1 VPAFV
6 AIVAIFAASALG
18 LALVIWYWLRQRAL
32 REPKPRKARRP
43 RRSKA
48 DGAGEAALPDPE
60 PAPAPR
66 KKARSR
72 QISAA
77 SLAEAEAA
85 AALPDPDYPDPEP
98 EPEAPEP
105 PAEPAPLPAPILAA
119 ARQAIV
125 LRQHFPPHRAPP
137 QGSSGRSWFG
147 GTPVLPGNAEWPVNP
162 GTGKPL
168 HFLLQLDLSEVPPE
182 AGLGLLPP
190 DGALAVFLDLNWGP
204 GEAFRVL
211 WTQGYAGTPWR
222 ALDPPRELGMAYGDE
237 AALAWPWALTPEHG
251 TPFLP
256 RWPFAPRLIALPETD
271 APGWPH
277 RVETVKALLDVQT
290 AGDPAPGAIAP
301 ALDIADFQ
309 GADGQGFEPVWY
321 GYPQD
326 WIAVQIAAA
335 ALVREADRA
344 SRTVL
349 HDPYPG
355 LDEAERNAELKA
367 VREEAQAWFDHALNN
382 PALEPVAPPVRKAFW
397 DWLATHRALAERVI
411 PEAVELAIETTLHA
425 SPQEAAKFPEDVIAR
440 VQWRHVLAMRT
451 PEGVIAPPP
460 PRLLAPASDDNPL
473 AVTHLLLLELPES
486 QALGHHFAGGAL
498 QFWIT
503 PEDLSA
509 RRFDAVVMTRT

>member
-1 VPAFV
+1 MTALV
-6 AIVAIFAASALG
+6 AIVAIFVASALG
-18 LALVIWYWLRQRAL
+18 LGAVIWYWLRRRAQGD
-32 REPKPRKARRP
+32 PKPRKTKRP
-43 RRSKA
+43 RRSNA
-48 DGAGEAALPDPE
+48 AGAGEATLSKPE

-85 AALPDPDYPDPEP
+85 AALPDPDYPEP
-98 EPEAPEP
+98 EFEAETDEP
-105 PAEPAPLPAPILAA
+105 PAEPPPLPAPIVAS

-125 LRQHFPPHRAPP
+125 LRQHYPPHRAP
-137 QGSSGRSWFG
+137 QVRSWFG
-147 GTPVLPGNAEWPVNP
+147 GTPVLPGQAEWPSDP

-190 DGALAVFLDLNWGP
+190 EGALAVFLDLNWGP

-211 WTQGYAGTPWR
+211 WTQGYAGTAWR

-237 AALAWPWALTPEHG
+237 AALAWPWALTPAHG

-256 RWPFAPRLIALPETD
+256 RWPFAPRLIALPETE

-277 RVETVKALLDVQT
+277 RIETVKALLDVQT
-290 AGDPAPGAIAP
+290 AGVEGPADIAP
-301 ALDIADFQ
+301 ALDITDFQ

-321 GYPQD
+321 GYPHD

-344 SRTVL
+344 QRTVL

-367 VREEAQAWFDHALNN
+367 VREEAQAWFDHALGN
-382 PALEPVAPPVRKAFW
+382 PALGPIAPPVRKAFW

-411 PEAVELAIETTLHA
+411 PEAVEAAIDTTLHA
-425 SPQEAAKFPEDVIAR
+425 SPQEAAKFPEEVIAR

-451 PEGVIAPPP
+451 PAGVIAPPP
-460 PRLLAPASDDNPL
+460 PRLLAPASGEAEL
-473 AVTHLLLLELPES
+473 AATHLLLLELPDNA
-486 QALGHHFAGGAL
+486 ALGQHFAGGAL

-503 PEDLSA
+503 PDDLSD
-509 RRFDAVVMTRT
+509 RRFDAVVMTRAA